1 MKYPIIVDSGA
12 NYHMFEEKGFFTT
25 LVPTQGTVI
34 LGDGTTTLAIQGI
47 GQVKCTIGDHTLII
61 NDVRYVP
68 SLAESIYSLF
78 LHIKQQNH
86 GVQSSFDEGLHLA
99 FPEFTTKAIVGHN
112 DLYLDAHPHP
122 ENRSGVDFPKSAST
136 MIYPSVVITIL
147 TTPDV
152 VPTEDNNLLKSLRQY
167 YSDVKTKR
175 QFNLN
180 VPAGFRPSSTHQ
192 KDFNIF
198 APPCKARSA
207 EALPLSDLLDTST
220 NVNSTSTIDTLSSID
235 ESQPSPSTTSYSIAP
250 VPILRC
256 VDKPATS
263 LPSRL
268 TFTEDFLH
276 ASVSFRRID
285 MIKSHLATL
294 YQNTITLDSSPPDA
308 VLYLGDLSNLR

>member
-12 NYHMFEEKGFFTT
+12 NYHMFEEKEFFTT

-122 ENRSGVDFPKSAST
+122 ENRSGVDFPKSVLTNDLS
-136 MIYPSVVITIL
+136 ICRHHTIL
-147 TTPDV
+147 TTNNV
-152 VPTEDNNLLKSLRQY
+152 VPTKDNNLFEVIVSVSLRCENKMT
-167 YSDVKTKR
+167 V
-175 QFNLN
+175 
-180 VPAGFRPSSTHQ
+180 
-192 KDFNIF
+192 
-198 APPCKARSA
+198 
-207 EALPLSDLLDTST
+207 
-220 NVNSTSTIDTLSSID
+220 
-235 ESQPSPSTTSYSIAP
+235 ES
-250 VPILRC
+250 
-256 VDKPATS
+256 
-263 LPSRL
+263 
-268 TFTEDFLH
+268 
-276 ASVSFRRID
+276 
-285 MIKSHLATL
+285 
-294 YQNTITLDSSPPDA
+294 
-308 VLYLGDLSNLR
+308 